1 MNNRLKRIRFCVILE
16 PEVVVQMRW
25 KKTGCMLLAL
35 LVWITGISASAS
47 NIKSL
52 QNQKSQ
58 NEKELKNI
66 QSQISGLEGKK
77 NALSSEI
84 NGLNDELTETLLNI
98 AVLESDLADKEVQIK
113 EAQIAYEEA
122 KATEEQQY
130 EAMKLRIQ
138 YLYEAGSESYLELF
152 LTSDSM
158 AELMNKVDYAEELQ
172 EYDNRLLDEYK
183 AAKQAVIEL
192 QKRLEEEKAELLEMQ
207 EQLEEEKANLQAV
220 IARKQTEVANFD
232 SQLSA
237 ARAKASEYQQKI
249 KEQNSQIKRLQ
260 EEAARAAAAAK
271 AAAKNTAKPS
281 GGDSGGAMGGGGGA
295 SSDGGAAGSSSGN
308 SSSGGSS
315 GSSSSDSS
323 GGGSSDSSGSGSSG
337 SSGSSSSG
345 GGGGSS
351 IASYGLQFVGN
362 PYVSGGNSLTN
373 GTDCSGFVNLVHA
386 HFGISTPRQSGALAG
401 GGRAVSD
408 SDKQPGD
415 VVCYA
420 GHVGIYIGNNQIVH
434 ASTPSSGIK
443 VTNMYYR
450 SILGIRRYW

>member
-1 MNNRLKRIRFCVILE
+1 MK
-16 PEVVVQMRW
+16 W
-25 KKTGCMLLAL
+25 KKIGCILLAAV
-35 LVWITGISASAS
+35 VWASGMSASAS
-47 NIKSL
+47 SIKSI
-52 QNQKSQ
+52 QSQKSQ

-66 QSQISGLEGKK
+66 QSQISGLESKK

-84 NGLNDELTETLLNI
+84 SGLNDELTETLLNI
-98 AVLESDLADKEVQIK
+98 AVLENDLADKEVQIQ
-113 EAQIAYEEA
+113 EAQAAYEEA
-122 KATEEQQY
+122 KATEERQY

-138 YLYEAGSESYLELF
+138 YLYEYENGSYLEML
-152 LTSDSM
+152 LTSDSV
-158 AELMNKVDYAEELQ
+158 ADLMNKVDYAEELQ

-183 AAKQAVIEL
+183 AAKQAVIDL
-192 QKRLEEEKAELLEMQ
+192 QNRLEEEKAELLEMQ
-207 EQLEEEKANLQAV
+207 EQLEEEKANLQSM
-220 IARKQTEVANFD
+220 IARKQNEVANFD

-237 ARAKASEYQQKI
+237 ARARASDYQKKI
-249 KEQNSQIKRLQ
+249 KEQTAQIRKLQ
-260 EEAARAAAAAK
+260 EEAARAAAAA
-271 AAAKNTAKPS
+271 AKNASKNGT
-281 GGDSGGAMGGGGGA
+281 GGKT
-295 SSDGGAAGSSSGN
+295 SSSG
-308 SSSGGSS
+308 SSGGSS
-315 GSSSSDSS
+315 GQ
-323 GGGSSDSSGSGSSG
+323 
-337 SSGSSSSG
+337 SSSG
-345 GGGGSS
+345 GSAPAVSGGSGS
-351 IASYGLQFVGN
+351 GGAIASYGLQFVGR

-408 SDKQPGD
+408 ADKQPGD

>member
-1 MNNRLKRIRFCVILE
+1 MF
-16 PEVVVQMRW
+16 
-25 KKTGCMLLAL
+25 LAAL
-35 LVWITGISASAS
+35 IWVSGISVSAS
-47 NIKSL
+47 SIKSL

-66 QSQISGLEGKK
+66 QSQISGLESKK
-77 NALSSEI
+77 SALSSEI

-98 AVLESDLADKEVQIK
+98 AVLESDLADKEVQIE

-122 KATEEQQY
+122 KATEESQY

-192 QKRLEEEKAELLEMQ
+192 QNRLEEEKAELLEMQ
-207 EQLEEEKANLQAV
+207 EQLEEEKANLQSM
-220 IARKQTEVANFD
+220 ISRKQTEVANFD
-232 SQLSA
+232 SQLGA

-271 AAAKNTAKPS
+271 AAAKNSAKTSTKSSNETS
-281 GGDSGGAMGGGGGA
+281 GDGAMGGGSSGSTSSG
-295 SSDGGAAGSSSGN
+295 SSDS
-308 SSSGGSS
+308 SS
-315 GSSSSDSS
+315 GSSS
-323 GGGSSDSSGSGSSG
+323 GSSR
-337 SSGSSSSG
+337 GSSSSG
-345 GGGGSS
+345 GTGSS
-351 IASYGLQFVGN
+351 IASYGLQFVGC

-386 HFGISTPRQSGALAG
+386 HFGISTPRQSSSLAG

-415 VVCYA
+415 VICYA

>member
-1 MNNRLKRIRFCVILE
+1 
-16 PEVVVQMRW
+16 MRW
-25 KKTGCMLLAL
+25 KKTGCIFLAAL
-35 LVWITGISASAS
+35 IWVSGISASAS

-52 QNQKSQ
+52 QSQKSQ

-77 NALSSEI
+77 SALSSEI
-84 NGLNDELTETLLNI
+84 SGLNDELTETLLNI
-98 AVLESDLADKEVQIK
+98 AVLESDLADKEVQIE

-138 YLYEAGSESYLELF
+138 YLYEAGSESYLELL

-183 AAKQAVIEL
+183 AAKQAVIDL
-192 QKRLEEEKAELLEMQ
+192 QKRLEEEKSELLEMQ
-207 EQLEEEKANLQAV
+207 EQLEEEKANLQSM
-220 IARKQTEVANFD
+220 IAKKQTEVENFN
-232 SQLSA
+232 SLLSA
-237 ARAKASEYQQKI
+237 ARAKASEYQQRI
-249 KEQNSQIKRLQ
+249 KEQNTQIKRLQ

-271 AAAKNTAKPS
+271 AAAKNSSKPS
-281 GGDSGGAMGGGGGA
+281 NGNSGDGAMGNG
-295 SSDGGAAGSSSGN
+295 GSSGD
-308 SSSGGSS
+308 GSS
-315 GSSSSDSS
+315 GSSTGSSGSSDSGSTGSS
-323 GGGSSDSSGSGSSG
+323 GGGSSSGASG
-337 SSGSSSSG
+337 GSSSSG
-345 GGGGSS
+345 GGGS
-351 IASYGLQFVGN
+351 IASYGLQFVGR
-362 PYVSGGNSLTN
+362 PYVLGGNSLTN

-386 HFGISTPRQSGALAG
+386 HFGISTPRQSSSLAG

-415 VVCYA
+415 VVCYQ